1 MIDILTLPARH
12 IPARIAA
19 GDITA
24 TDVTRAYLD
33 RIVAVDGAIGAW
45 AHLDPAKAETAAR
58 DAAPGLLH
66 GVPIAVKD
74 VIDTFDLPTSY
85 GSAAYPADYQP
96 PRDAAPV
103 ALARA
108 EGAVVLGK
116 TVTTEFAGADP
127 GGTRHPMR
135 ATHTPGG
142 SSSGSC
148 AAVGSGMA
156 PLAFG
161 TQTSGSTIRPAA
173 FCGIAGYKPSFGLLD
188 RTGVKPLA
196 DSLDHLGLLARDVRD
211 VSFLAAALRADPA
224 WLVADGPAPPP
235 RLAVYGTPIWG
246 QASAAQQAAVARAA
260 EAAAAQ
266 GAEIVSFADPGDFLA
281 LAAAHDVVMRWE
293 IPRAL
298 AFERLMRLDLL
309 RPKTQGFVLPDPAPT
324 AEEHQAALM
333 QAAVG
338 RFGWNMALAAT
349 GIDAVLTPPAPGE
362 APEGLASTGDPAFN
376 RVWTLLYLPCLSVPA
391 GNGPGGLPL
400 GVQLVGG
407 WGQDRRLLSAGAFVE
422 DALSQGVSHGS

>member
-1 MIDILTLPARH
+1 MSVAIDILALPARQ
-12 IPARIAA
+12 IPLRIAA

-24 TDVTRAYLD
+24 LDVTRAYLD
-33 RIVAVDGAIGAW
+33 RIAQVDGAVGAW
-45 AHLDPAKAETAAR
+45 AHLDPLKAEAGAR
-58 DAAPGLLH
+58 DSKPGLLH

-74 VIDTFDLPTSY
+74 VIDTFDLPTAY
-85 GSAAYPADYQP
+85 GSAAYTPDHQP

-108 EGAVVLGK
+108 EGAVILGK

-148 AAVGSGMA
+148 AAVGAGMV

-211 VSFLAAALRADPA
+211 IAFLAAALRADPD
-224 WLVADGPAPPP
+224 WRVAEGATAKP
-235 RLAVYGTPIWG
+235 RLALFRTPIWDR
-246 QASAAQQAAVARAA
+246 ASAAQQAVVERAA

-266 GAEIVSFADPGDFLA
+266 GAEIVSFSDPDDFVA
-281 LAAAHDVVMRWE
+281 LGAAHDVVMRWE

-298 AFERLMRLDLL
+298 AFERLARLDLL
-309 RPKTQGFVLPDPAPT
+309 RPKTRGFVLADPVPT
-324 AEEHQAALM
+324 AAEHQAALL
-333 QAAVG
+333 QAAW
-338 RFGWNMALAAT
+338 RS
-349 GIDAVLTPPAPGE
+349 PP
-362 APEGLASTGDPAFN
+362 PESM
-376 RVWTLLYLPCLSVPA
+376 PC
-391 GNGPGGLPL
+391 
-400 GVQLVGG
+400 
-407 WGQDRRLLSAGAFVE
+407 
-422 DALSQGVSHGS
+422 